1 MSNIK
6 YNDLIRWFLL
16 LPLSLLISLIVGK
29 MADGSGTGFY
39 LLKSFVRSFFL
50 ITSAYY
56 IAPKYN
62 FKIVLILGVLWI
74 LIVPLFT
81 FGFTSLN
88 LFDAE
93 DKMQS
98 IFFVILSV
106 VGSLTAIF
114 YCKNQNDKDI
124 EEGEIE

>member
-62 FKIVLILGVLWI
+62 FKIASILGVLWI
-74 LIVPLFT
+74 LIVPLLT
-81 FGFTSLN
+81 FGFSYLN
-88 LFDAE
+88 LFDTG

-98 IFFVILSV
+98 VFFVILSV
-106 VGSLTAIF
+106 IGSLTAIL
-114 YCKNQNDKDI
+114 YCKTQNDENI